1 MNTPRLAAVVLLA
14 APVTVTAQFS
24 SLQFGV
30 AAGATFPNGDLSRS
44 GYGMGWQG
52 MTFVAFRIRHSPVAF
67 RLDGSYGANTS
78 SEPTNGVPTERRVK
92 LLGGGAALTR
102 PFPGPARHHFYLLVG
117 PGLYR
122 ASATVTPFGGTGSA
136 SRP

>member
-1 MNTPRLAAVVLLA
+1 MNPPRLAALVLRA

-30 AAGATFPNGDLSRS
+30 AAGAAFPNGDLSRW

-52 MTFVAFRIRHSPVAF
+52 MPFVAFRIRHSPVAF

-78 SEPTNGVPTERRVK
+78 SEPINGVPTERRGK
-92 LLGGGAALTR
+92 LLGGHADVSLT
-102 PFPGPARHHFYLLVG
+102 FPGSRRQNFYLFVG
-117 PGLYR
+117 PWLCT
-122 ASATVTPFGGTGSA
+122 A
-136 SRP
+136 